1 MVSEV
6 SNGHH
11 SDRYCQVPCQTCME
25 VYKAYHKVTTIFHSY
40 NIENLFARIS
50 VLNELNVCGPTPIPP
65 SKACMVPLSFQYPI
79 VVWFL

>member
-1 MVSEV
+1 MGTTVT
-6 SNGHH
+6 
-11 SDRYCQVPCQTCME
+11 DTARYLARLVW
-25 VYKAYHKVTTIFHSY
+25 KFIKLLVTTIFHSY